1 MNALIEFLN
10 LWGARFLHFA
20 LPILWQSS
28 LLIAVVFAVDFLL
41 RRKIRPAVRYTLWL
55 VVFIKLLI
63 PPTLALPTS
72 AAWWLRTRKTQVI
85 TPHMRTMTVSYSE
98 PAEAFVPTPRPVVPF
113 ARPRAKL
120 SREAWIV
127 LVSVLVS
134 VLLAV
139 WSVFRWRQIVR
150 SVRKTTAATGEI
162 QEMLAEV
169 CSRVGLRKF
178 IRLRL
183 TAESM
188 SPAVCGLLRPV
199 VLLPQSLIE
208 RLTPDQ
214 LRAVLLHELIHLRRR
229 DVWVNCAQT
238 LLQIVYWWHPL
249 LWFANAR
256 VRQVREEA
264 VDDAVMFA
272 LNEQAEIY
280 APTLLEVA
288 KLAFNR
294 PLATLGLVGILES
307 RNALRQRIE
316 RLLNFT
322 TPRRVGVSVVSVI
335 GIAAFTALAVPMGE
349 PPARSSQTDEISEA
363 SDLINFHAK
372 VNPEIFIRNLKARA
386 GETMHTTNDDWND
399 ILVSVL
405 DGLGVDCAPPRNIT
419 FNAET
424 GEITTKNSSEALGI
438 VDEAVKELS
447 LPGGERI
454 LNPPHGLKQVLIEAQ
469 FYQMRPA
476 DFEKL
481 NLDSG
486 ASHHDRDLSPW
497 WDLSPEQLTDVRQ
510 RINELGV
517 QPISSP
523 RIQTSHGIT
532 ASLFVGDGTNNIQ
545 LECVPFIHDGFV
557 KLTALAR
564 TAGKYAP
571 NGKGWPDFTGHTN
584 CAIFSRVG
592 ASDGGGVVL
601 RAEHAGTMP
610 ENELIVLLKAKIL
623 EPAAPRTAS
632 PTRGDQKV
640 TDDQAKTL
648 LADGKLFYQLG
659 ELDEAKRN

>member
-1 MNALIEFLN
+1 MNALIESLN
-10 LWGARFLHFA
+10 LWGARFFDFA

-28 LLIAVVFAVDFLL
+28 LLIAIVFAVDFLL

-72 AAWWLRTRKTQVI
+72 AAWWLRTRKAQVI
-85 TPHMRTMTVSYSE
+85 APHTRTMTVSYSE
-98 PAEAFVPTPRPVVPF
+98 PSEAFVPPPRPIVPL
-113 ARPRAKL
+113 APLRAKL

-127 LVSVLVS
+127 LVSMLVS
-134 VLLAV
+134 ALLAA
-139 WSVFRWRQIVR
+139 WSVFRWRQIAR
-150 SVRKTTAATGEI
+150 CLRKTTVATGEI

-169 CSRVGLRKF
+169 RCRAGLRKI

-183 TAESM
+183 TTESM
-188 SPAVCGLLRPV
+188 SPAVCGLFRPI

-264 VDDAVMFA
+264 VDDAVMVA

-288 KLAFNR
+288 KLAFHR

-322 TPRRVGVSVVSVI
+322 TPRRVGVSVMSVI
-335 GIAAFTALAVPMGE
+335 GIAAFCALAVPMGE
-349 PPARSSQTDEISEA
+349 PPPRSSQTDEISDA
-363 SDLINFHAK
+363 SNLINFHAK

-386 GETMHTTNDDWND
+386 GETMHSTNDDWND
-399 ILVSVL
+399 ILVSTL
-405 DGLGVDCAPPRNIT
+405 DGFGVDCTSPRNIT
-419 FNAET
+419 FNPGT
-424 GEITTKNSSEALGI
+424 GEITTRNTSEALGI
-438 VDEAVKELS
+438 VDEVVKELS
-447 LPGGERI
+447 LAGGERI
-454 LNPPHGLKQVLIEAQ
+454 LNPPHGLKKVLIEAQ
-469 FYQMRPA
+469 FYQIRPA
-476 DFEKL
+476 DFAKL
-481 NLDSG
+481 NLESG

-497 WDLSPEQLTDVRQ
+497 WGLS
-510 RINELGV
+510 
-517 QPISSP
+517 
-523 RIQTSHGIT
+523 
-532 ASLFVGDGTNNIQ
+532 
-545 LECVPFIHDGFV
+545 
-557 KLTALAR
+557 
-564 TAGKYAP
+564 
-571 NGKGWPDFTGHTN
+571 
-584 CAIFSRVG
+584 
-592 ASDGGGVVL
+592 
-601 RAEHAGTMP
+601 
-610 ENELIVLLKAKIL
+610 
-623 EPAAPRTAS
+623 
-632 PTRGDQKV
+632 
-640 TDDQAKTL
+640 
-648 LADGKLFYQLG
+648 
-659 ELDEAKRN
+659 